1 MRELNIEEIRSIQLE
16 MLDSI
21 HEFCV
26 KNNIRYSICGGTLLG
41 AVRHKGFIPWDDDID
56 IMMPRPDFDRF
67 TKEYKDEN
75 SPELECIP
83 TISGYCKVHNK
94 KTTCV
99 EPWGYKYTK
108 TRYGLFI
115 DVFPIDGL
123 PQNNLIAKL
132 LFSCIALIRSICVN
146 RNFIIP
152 PSNTLLQKI
161 CFLGVQRLPQS
172 LISNLHKLYN
182 KLLLIVPF
190 DNAKRVVSFT
200 GIYGLKDSFDK
211 RLFDVYG
218 EILFESKYYHC
229 IKNFDS
235 YLKILYGD
243 YMKLPPETQRHHHN
257 IKAYITANEQE
268 RLLIE
273 STYSNR
279 SI

>member
-67 TKEYKDEN
+67 TKEYKDKN

-83 TISGYCKVHNK
+83 TINGYCKVHNK
-94 KTTCV
+94 KTICA
-99 EPWGYKYTK
+99 ESGGYKYTK
-108 TRYGLFI
+108 TGYGLFI

-123 PQNNLIAKL
+123 PQSNLIAKL
-132 LFSCIALIRSICVN
+132 LFSCISFIRSVCVN
-146 RNFIIP
+146 RNRNIITP
-152 PSNTLLQKI
+152 PSNALSKKTYF
-161 CFLGVQRLPQS
+161 FLVQRLPQS
-172 LISNLHKLYN
+172 FISDLQKLHD
-182 KLLLIVPF
+182 KLLVIVPF
-190 DNAKRVVSFT
+190 DRAKRVVSFT
-200 GIYGLKDSFDK
+200 GFYGLKDCFDK
-211 RLFDVYG
+211 KLFDLYG

-229 IKNFDS
+229 IKDFDS

-243 YMKLPPETQRHHHN
+243 YMQLPPESQRRSHD
-257 IKAYITANEQE
+257 IKAY
-268 RLLIE
+268 L
-273 STYSNR
+273 STD
-279 SI
+279 I